1 MATVEGGWNMN
12 RYWNEVRKYSPTESH
27 GLLTWHDATTYS
39 QWVGKSLSTEAEWE
53 YATLGG
59 LINKRYVWG
68 RDEPDGTKSNMVIRV
83 RTLVCDR

>member
-1 MATVEGGWNMN
+1 MKSDNT
-12 RYWNEVRKYSPTESH
+12 RQRIISH

-68 RDEPDGTKSNMVIRV
+68 RDNQMGQSPI
-83 RTLVCDR
+83 C